1 VHAQI
6 WSHRT
11 RIPPF
16 SNNPCSAR
24 SSVTNLHYIL
34 SGLTIRASH
43 PSSNNPNRARSSIIN
58 LHYRNARMFARLPLP
73 NTCITP
79 RHNTDSFLS
88 VIINIVYSPNP
99 FSRHYLLQEI
109 WLLFGYS
116 LLFVAGVNIYPIWF
130 AHSLYLVYR
139 LNVFLVQYLGVS
151 GFMISG
157 LNTFVSILMCFG
169 AEILYYFA
177 VFLLVNNIY
186 TRLKQKVLSYF
197 RIHEMHL
204 MPQGKIVATIFI
216 ALLWWFG
223 DHYIQLSLT
232 LLSAVFPIFHYLN
245 QFIKLYVLITITLPG
260 YRGWIYLRR

>member
-1 VHAQI
+1 
-6 WSHRT
+6 
-11 RIPPF
+11 
-16 SNNPCSAR
+16 
-24 SSVTNLHYIL
+24 
-34 SGLTIRASH
+34 
-43 PSSNNPNRARSSIIN
+43 
-58 LHYRNARMFARLPLP
+58 
-73 NTCITP
+73 
-79 RHNTDSFLS
+79 
-88 VIINIVYSPNP
+88 
-99 FSRHYLLQEI
+99 
-109 WLLFGYS
+109 
-116 LLFVAGVNIYPIWF
+116 
-130 AHSLYLVYR
+130 
-139 LNVFLVQYLGVS
+139 
-151 GFMISG
+151 MISG
-157 LNTFVSILMCFG
+157 LHTFVSILMCFG